1 MLIKKEWD
9 HVIEVKE
16 EFVSRKRKN
25 YISFQEKREKRY
37 ISSSKN
43 N

>member
-1 MLIKKEWD
+1 MLIKKVWD

-25 YISFQEKREKRY
+25 YICFQEKREKRY